1 MYIEEEKSAY
11 QAAVENCLRLYS
23 DGEAPG
29 EIVVTPHTASPKIQL
44 RVVTAFMTSPVMS
57 VGSSEVQDEFMKY
70 LQFLMD
76 SMGLTLPEAVPN
88 PDDMAI
94 LMQAEQ
100 AAQQRMMEMQMQQGQ
115 GGPPGPQPPRQ
126 GAA

>member
-1 MYIEEEKSAY
+1 
-11 QAAVENCLRLYS
+11 
-23 DGEAPG
+23 
-29 EIVVTPHTASPKIQL
+29 
-44 RVVTAFMTSPVMS
+44 
-57 VGSSEVQDEFMKY
+57 
-70 LQFLMD
+70 MD